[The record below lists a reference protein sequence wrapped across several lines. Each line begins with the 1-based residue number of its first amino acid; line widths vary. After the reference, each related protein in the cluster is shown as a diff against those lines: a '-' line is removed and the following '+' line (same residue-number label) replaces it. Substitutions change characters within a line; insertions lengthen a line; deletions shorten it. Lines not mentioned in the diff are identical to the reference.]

1 MPTRDDTRHDTEAR
15 ITELEVKLSFAD
27 DLLETLNRTVY
38 RQQQEIEQL
47 RQELRALRQ
56 ALLDSIPAEPRSLR
70 DEIPPHY

>member
-1 MPTRDDTRHDTEAR
+1 VKNVPWKCQTRV
-15 ITELEVKLSFAD
+15 EVKLSFAD

-38 RQQQEIEQL
+38 RQQQEIGQL

-56 ALLDSIPAEPRSLR
+56 ALLDSIPTEPRSLR